1 MWRIHLWDHYRNRK
15 IRLILLS
22 CLCNPYSTT
31 QGVYQ
36 WSTTMSNCLFTIF
49 TLQLPW
55 GSAPRGQHQPKS
67 IRTTPCD
74 ITYIIHIHKSLHTNS
89 PPPPRC
95 SSLHR
100 ALNTEKHFG
109 YAYNWMARKKNTQ
122 VTKHLVSISNA
133 WQNLRHVERF
143 GAHGWSFY
151 RCPRRLWLVHLC
163 FICPPHTGLKFGR
176 DPCSNHHSTNTIIR
190 ISWDVG

>member
-89 PPPPRC
+89 PPPRD
-95 SSLHR
+95 
-100 ALNTEKHFG
+100 
-109 YAYNWMARKKNTQ
+109 ARVSIEPWTRKNT
-122 VTKHLVSISNA
+122 LVMLIIGWRGRKIHRSPNIWSAFQTLDKISDMLKDLVRTAGPSI
-133 WQNLRHVERF
+133 
-143 GAHGWSFY
+143 
-151 RCPRRLWLVHLC
+151 
-163 FICPPHTGLKFGR
+163 
-176 DPCSNHHSTNTIIR
+176 
-190 ISWDVG
+190 DVQDDFD